1 MAKKAAATGKRRRR
15 KAVDASGDG
24 TGTPTAATEPEAPAV
39 VKNNPMDLGGSS
51 ARGAERIS
59 AWADQ
64 LGRKFGRSTALPLS
78 VAPIAGFQRIPSG
91 CFFFDWLTF
100 GGLVVVG
107 RTSRAWGPPDSYKTT
122 KLLRTLSHVQKTCRY
137 CRSPI
142 VEYSVGG
149 AKDCNCPN
157 PRWWLKDED
166 DYIWL
171 THTDAILISTGQLP
185 PTAKKKNVK
194 GVGQVYVVECAPPPH
209 LAGLKGVPKKRDVI
223 FVEDYRNEPMRSAY
237 CETEMKIDRRW
248 AEANGVDCS
257 NVMLVGGTW
266 AEQTLETIEDVGVS
280 RDFDV
285 VFLDSTS
292 MLDVKA
298 ELEKSIQDKRKVGA
312 KASVMTRFIQ
322 KWVMAA
328 SEEGLTGR
336 LRPSL
341 VTTSQVR
348 SQNITSGRGFKG
360 PTDGNAFE
368 HGLILDVKM
377 QSAGFQY
384 RPGAAVA
391 HAGKFAFEVRK
402 NHTGGPPRA
411 KGVFQAWLEI
421 GGERPCGDTGDLETC
436 MAYARQFG
444 NGYILEGSGK
454 ATLTLFS
461 RYLKDGLLVFSTV
474 GDCTRFLREN
484 TQVYRDLRHRTLTK
498 CMAECAPPSV
508 KEDK

>member
-1 MAKKAAATGKRRRR
+1 
-15 KAVDASGDG
+15 
-24 TGTPTAATEPEAPAV
+24 
-39 VKNNPMDLGGSS
+39 
-51 ARGAERIS
+51 
-59 AWADQ
+59 
-64 LGRKFGRSTALPLS
+64 LS
-78 VAPIAGFQRIPSG
+78 IAPIAGFQRIPSG
-91 CFFFDWLTF
+91 CFIFDWLTG
-100 GGLVVVG
+100 GGLIVVG
-107 RTSRAWGPPDSYKTT
+107 RTSRAWGSPDSYKTT
-122 KLLRTLSHVQKTCRY
+122 KLLRSLSHVQRTCRY

-142 VEYSVGG
+142 VERTGG
-149 AKDCNCPN
+149 AMDCACPN
-157 PRWWLKDED
+157 PRWWLYDED

-171 THTDAILISTGQLP
+171 PHTDAILVSTGQLP
-185 PTAKKKNVK
+185 PTAKKKKVK
-194 GVGQVYVVECAPPPH
+194 GVGQVYVVECVPPPH
-209 LAGLKGVPKKRDVI
+209 LAGKKGVPKKRDII
-223 FVEDYRNEPMRSAY
+223 FVEDFRNEPMRSAY

-248 AEANGVDCS
+248 AESNGVDCS

-292 MLDVKA
+292 MLDTKL

-312 KASVMTRFIQ
+312 KATVMTRFIQ

-384 RPGAAVA
+384 RPGSAVA

-411 KGVFQAWLEI
+411 KGVFQAWLEV
-421 GGERPCGDTGDLETC
+421 GGSRPCGDTGDLETC
-436 MAYARQFG
+436 MSYARQFG
-444 NGYILEGSGK
+444 AGYILEGSGK
-454 ATLTLFS
+454 AKLTLYS
-461 RYLKDGLLVFSTV
+461 RYLKGGGLSFSSV
-474 GDCTRFLREN
+474 GDCVGYLREN
-484 TQVYRDLRHRTLTK
+484 TQVYRDLRQRTLAK

-508 KEDK
+508 KEKEK

>member
-1 MAKKAAATGKRRRR
+1 MAKKKAATKKGAGGGGVR
-15 KAVDASGDG
+15 V
-24 TGTPTAATEPEAPAV
+24 PPAPPP
-39 VKNNPMDLGGSS
+39 KSSSMDLGGSS
-51 ARGAERIS
+51 ARGAERIG

-91 CFFFDWLTF
+91 CFIFDWLTF

-107 RTSRAWGPPDSYKTT
+107 RTSRLWGPPDSYKTT
-122 KLLRTLSHVQKTCRY
+122 KLLRTLSHVQRTCRY
-137 CRSPI
+137 CRCPI
-142 VEYSVGG
+142 VETDSG
-149 AKDCNCPN
+149 AKDCACPN

-171 THTDAILISTGQLP
+171 THTDAILVSTGQLP
-185 PTAKKKNVK
+185 PTAKKKQIK
-194 GVGQVYVVECAPPPH
+194 GVGNVYAVACAPPPH
-209 LAGLKGVPKKRDVI
+209 LVGQKGVPKSRDVV

-248 AEANGVDCS
+248 AEANGVDCA

-292 MLDVKA
+292 MLDTKA
-298 ELEKSIQDKRKVGA
+298 ELEKSIGQNRKVGA
-312 KASVMTRFIQ
+312 KATVMTRFIQ

-348 SQNITSGRGFKG
+348 TKGIGGGGHAYKG

-368 HGLILDVKM
+368 HGLILDIKM
-377 QSAGFQY
+377 QSAGWQF
-384 RPGAAVA
+384 RDGAAVA
-391 HAGKFAFEVRK
+391 HAGKFAFEVKK
-402 NHTGGPPRA
+402 NHTGGPPRG

-436 MAYARQFG
+436 LGYARSFG
-444 NGYILEGSGK
+444 EGYVLEGAGK
-454 ATLTLFS
+454 AKLTLFS
-461 RYLKDGLLVFSTV
+461 PYVTDGKQAFSTI
-474 GDCTRFLREN
+474 GDCVTFLRER
-484 TQVYRDLRHRTLTK
+484 TQVYRDLRRRTLDK
-498 CMAECAPPSV
+498 CMAECTPPAI
-508 KEDK
+508 K

>member
-1 MAKKAAATGKRRRR
+1 
-15 KAVDASGDG
+15 
-24 TGTPTAATEPEAPAV
+24 
-39 VKNNPMDLGGSS
+39 
-51 ARGAERIS
+51 
-59 AWADQ
+59 
-64 LGRKFGRSTALPLS
+64 
-78 VAPIAGFQRIPSG
+78 
-91 CFFFDWLTF
+91 
-100 GGLVVVG
+100 
-107 RTSRAWGPPDSYKTT
+107 
-122 KLLRTLSHVQKTCRY
+122 
-137 CRSPI
+137 
-142 VEYSVGG
+142 
-149 AKDCNCPN
+149 
-157 PRWWLKDED
+157 
-166 DYIWL
+166 
-171 THTDAILISTGQLP
+171 
-185 PTAKKKNVK
+185 
-194 GVGQVYVVECAPPPH
+194 
-209 LAGLKGVPKKRDVI
+209 
-223 FVEDYRNEPMRSAY
+223 MRSAY

-248 AEANGVDCS
+248 AESNGVDCT

-298 ELEKSIQDKRKVGA
+298 ELEKSITSTRKVGA
-312 KASVMTRFIQ
+312 KAAVMTRFIQ

-341 VTTSQVR
+341 VTTSQIR

-360 PTDGNAFE
+360 PTDGNAFD

-377 QSAGFQY
+377 QSAGFVF

-444 NGYILEGSGK
+444 AGYILEGSGK
-454 ATLTLFS
+454 ATLTLSS
-461 RYLKDGLLVFSTV
+461 RYLEGGEQAFSTV

-484 TQVYRDLRHRTLTK
+484 TQVYRELRQRTLSK

-508 KEDK
+508 KEKE